1 MLVESVCIVGGG
13 SSGWMTAS
21 ALSKL
26 CPHLQIALVESPTIK
41 TVGVGEST
49 LGHFNK
55 FLRLLELKD
64 EDWMSA
70 CNATY
75 KNSIRFTNFAK
86 KDSGS
91 FEYPFQNGFDFTEK
105 GDFLQLNVYNEIILR
120 DPDFP
125 VDFAEFYATSNTL
138 LAKHCKETK
147 NTDNKLRLFD
157 FDHDTAYHL
166 DAELF
171 GQYLK
176 DNIAIPNGVLHI
188 VDDVV
193 GQVREETYEHKDHGV
208 FNEIITENGLV
219 ITADLFIDCTGFK
232 SKLLEGTCGSQFM
245 PFDRIL
251 ANDKAWAV
259 RIPYGE
265 NRELEMQN
273 VTDCTALDNG
283 WVWNIPLWNRIGTG
297 YVFSTRFTTPEDAKQ
312 EFLDH
317 LSDRYGEDRVQDV
330 EPFLVNIKHGKRR
343 RAWVHNVVGIGLAYG
358 FVEPLESTG
367 LLTTHEN
374 IIRLVEVLNRRKGFV
389 TRSEK
394 ESYNLASDKEI
405 TGFAK
410 FVSMHYAF
418 SGRTDTPYWQWC
430 TEINEYDLDMIDGI
444 VREPDTYSKISESLE
459 YGIINPDLGGVPY
472 ILSGLGVN
480 TVSTIQISNMRNE
493 KARAIRTEEEL
504 NRIKTNFMYY
514 YTNTKDYI
522 ETLPSHYQFLKE
534 NIYGGIDK
542 YEKSI

>member
-13 SSGWMTAS
+13 SSGWMTAA

-26 CPHLQIALVESPTIK
+26 CPNLQIALIESPNIK

-64 EDWMSA
+64 EDWMPA

-91 FEYPFQNGFDFTEK
+91 FEYPFQRGFDYTDK
-105 GDFLQLNVYNEIILR
+105 GDFLQLNVYNEIKLR
-120 DPDFP
+120 NPEFKYQ
-125 VDFAEFYATSNTL
+125 FAEFYATSNTL
-138 LAKHCKETK
+138 LAKHCKQT
-147 NTDNKLRLFD
+147 NNADGRLRLFD
-157 FDHDTAYHL
+157 FEQDTAYHL

-176 DNIAIPNGVLHI
+176 EKIAIPNGVLHI
-188 VDDVV
+188 VDDVI
-193 GQVREETYEHKDHGV
+193 GQVRPEGYHHKEHGM
-208 FNEIITENGLV
+208 FNEIFTETGLC
-219 ITADLFIDCTGFK
+219 IKADLFIDCTGFS
-232 SKLLEGTCGSQFM
+232 SKLLEVSCGSQFIS
-245 PFDRIL
+245 FNNIL
-251 ANDKAWAV
+251 ANDTAWAV
-259 RIPYGE
+259 RLPYGE
-265 NRELEMQN
+265 NREEEMEN

-297 YVFSTRFTTPEDAKQ
+297 YVFSSKFILPEDAKK
-312 EFLDH
+312 EFLNH
-317 LSDRYGEDRVQDV
+317 LSERYGKERVKDL
-330 EPFLVNIKHGKRR
+330 EPFKINIKHGKRR
-343 RAWVHNVVGIGLAYG
+343 RAWVNNVVGIGLSYG

-374 IIRLVEVLNRRKGFV
+374 IIRLVEVLNRRGGFV

-394 ESYNLASDKEI
+394 ESYNYAVDKEL

-418 SGRTDTPYWQWC
+418 SGRTDTPYWKWC
-430 TEINEYDLDMIDGI
+430 TELNEYDMDMIDGV
-444 VREPDTYSKISESLE
+444 VRDQRTYARIADCLDQ
-459 YGIINPDLGGVPY
+459 GIIDPDLGGIPY
-472 ILSGLGVN
+472 ILSGLGVECIS
-480 TVSTIQISNMRNE
+480 TESVSDMRKTRAGISYNNDELDMIKGKFE
-493 KARAIRTEEEL
+493 KYFKETTEYV
-504 NRIKTNFMYY
+504 KS
-514 YTNTKDYI
+514 
-522 ETLPSHYQFLKE
+522 LPSHYEYLKQ
-534 NIYGGIDK
+534 NIYHGDE
-542 YEKSI
+542 YA

>member
-1 MLVESVCIVGGG
+1 MLIESVCIVGGG
-13 SSGWMTAS
+13 SSGWMTAA

-26 CPHLQIALVESPTIK
+26 CPHLQIALIESPNIK

-91 FEYPFQNGFDFTEK
+91 FEYPFQRGFDYTDK
-105 GDFLQLNVYNEIILR
+105 GDFLQLNVYNEIKLR
-120 DPDFP
+120 DPEFNYQ
-125 VDFAEFYATSNTL
+125 FAEFYATSNTL
-138 LAKHCKETK
+138 LAKYSKQT
-147 NTDNKLRLFD
+147 NNSDNKLRLFD
-157 FDHDTAYHL
+157 FEEDTAYHL

-176 DNIAIPNGVLHI
+176 EKIAIPNGVLHI

-193 GQVREETYEHKDHGV
+193 GQVKPEGYYHKEHGE
-208 FNEIITENGLV
+208 FNEIFTEKGLS
-219 ITADLFIDCTGFK
+219 IQADLFIDCTGFK
-232 SKLLEGTCGSQFM
+232 SKLLEGSCGSQFVS
-245 PFDRIL
+245 FNNIL
-251 ANDKAWAV
+251 ANDTAWAV
-259 RIPYGE
+259 RLPYGE
-265 NRELEMQN
+265 NREEEMQN
-273 VTDCTALDNG
+273 VTDCTALNNG

-297 YVFSTRFTTPEDAKQ
+297 YVFSSRFILPEDAKK

-317 LSDRYGEDRVQDV
+317 LAVRYGKERIQDL
-330 EPFLVNIKHGKRR
+330 EPFMINIKHGKRR
-343 RAWVHNVVGIGLAYG
+343 RAWINNVVGIGLSYG

-374 IIRLVEVLNRRKGFV
+374 IIRLVEVLNRRNGFV
-389 TRSEK
+389 SRSEK
-394 ESYNLASDKEI
+394 EAYNYAVDKEL

-418 SGRTDTPYWQWC
+418 SQRTDTPYWRWC
-430 TEINEYDLDMIDGI
+430 TEINEYDMDMIDGVI
-444 VREPDTYSKISESLE
+444 RDQRTYARIADCLDQ
-459 YGIINPDLGGVPY
+459 GIIDPELGGIPY
-472 ILSGLGVN
+472 ILSGLGVECIS
-480 TVSTIQISNMRNE
+480 TTAVSDMRKQRVGAIQ
-493 KARAIRTEEEL
+493 TDDDL
-504 NRIKTNFMYY
+504 NLIKNKF
-514 YTNTKDYI
+514 KDYFN
-522 ETLPSHYQFLKE
+522 ETTEYIKSLPSHYQYLKE
-534 NIYGGIDK
+534 NIYNGVDE
-542 YEKSI
+542 YA